1 MSDTKFS
8 NTSIIRYE
16 SLGDFKLL
24 SLGSLSGRDWSSIV
38 KEEIQATTNRPIEVE
53 EPNFTDRVVLCGAL
67 MTLTL
72 LGAGTWIQA
81 PKIVE
86 ALQIAGKNSVE
97 QLILRD

>member
-1 MSDTKFS
+1 MSGTKFS
-8 NTSIIRYE
+8 NTSITRYE

-38 KEEIQATTNRPIEVE
+38 KEEIQAANNRPIEEE
-53 EPNFTDRVVLCGAL
+53 EPNFTDKVVLFGIL
-67 MTLTL
+67 VTLTL

-81 PKIVE
+81 PEIVQS
-86 ALQIAGKNSVE
+86 LQIAGTNSVE